1 MIRWRASLFLG
12 LVIGCM
18 TIHACSLRAAE
29 PLHKQIDALISAHPD
44 FKGSA
49 EAKTDD
55 ASFLRRVYLDLAGS
69 IPSAGRAREFLADK
83 SPDKRAELIDKL
95 LSSPKY
101 ARRMQY
107 VFDVMLMERRP
118 SKHIKAEQWQ
128 EYLRESFLQNKSWVQ
143 LSQEILT
150 ADGADERT
158 RPAARFLMDRELEV
172 DSVTRDIGRIFLGRD
187 LQCAQCHDHPVIDD
201 YLQRHYY
208 GLAAFVKRSYLFKDP
223 KTKKSSIGEKAE
235 GEVEFT
241 SVFTSETE
249 ETAPRMLEAPPI
261 TDPPGGDELY
271 EIKPAKNVRSV
282 PIYSRRL
289 QLAKSLTDQSNDAFR
304 LNIANRLWAMMMG
317 RGLVEPVDMWHAEN
331 PPSHPELLDL
341 LADSLLQQDYDLKY
355 LLRELAL
362 SEAYQRSSRQDRQTA
377 DQESAAC
384 VDFSV
389 ALLKP
394 LSPEQLAW
402 SMMQA
407 TGVVDQQ
414 LPALIAKQEKTED
427 KQSARD
433 PVWQEKTL
441 NQVLRSNV
449 ESFVKVFGFEGVQN
463 ARFDASADQALFLR
477 NGELLGRWVA
487 LDGGLSDRLAALD
500 NGAVAEEFCLSI
512 FSRLPTADEAKLI
525 EDLLD
530 HSEHRKAEIQH
541 LVWAGLVSD
550 EFRFNH

>member
-1 MIRWRASLFLG
+1 
-12 LVIGCM
+12 
-18 TIHACSLRAAE
+18 
-29 PLHKQIDALISAHPD
+29 
-44 FKGSA
+44 
-49 EAKTDD
+49 
-55 ASFLRRVYLDLAGS
+55 
-69 IPSAGRAREFLADK
+69 
-83 SPDKRAELIDKL
+83 
-95 LSSPKY
+95 
-101 ARRMQY
+101 MQY
-107 VFDVMLMERRP
+107 VFDVMLMERRA
-118 SKHIKAEQWQ
+118 SKHIKVEQWQ

-150 ADGADERT
+150 ADGTDEPT
-158 RPAARFLMDRELEV
+158 RPAARFLLDRELKV

-187 LQCAQCHDHPVIDD
+187 LQCAQCHDHPAIDD

-208 GLAAFVKRSYLFKDP
+208 GLAAFIKRSYVFKDP
-223 KTKKSSIGEKAE
+223 KTKESLIGEKAE

-241 SVFTSETE
+241 SVFTSEKE
-249 ETAPRMLEAPPI
+249 ETAPRMLDAPPI
-261 TDPPGGDELY
+261 TDPPVADELY
-271 EIKPAKNVRSV
+271 KVKPAKNVRSV

-289 QLAKSLTDQSNDAFR
+289 QLAKSLTDQSNDSFR

-331 PPSHPELLDL
+331 QPSHPELLDL
-341 LADSLLQQDYDLKY
+341 LAESLLEHNYDVKY

-362 SEAYQRSSRQDRQTA
+362 SETYQRSSRYDAQTTDQGSA
-377 DQESAAC
+377 DVA
-384 VDFSV
+384 DFSV

-414 LPALIAKQEKTED
+414 LETLIAKQEKTDE
-427 KQSARD
+427 KQQAHD

-441 NQVLRSNV
+441 NKALRSNTR
-449 ESFVKVFGFEGVQN
+449 SFVKVFGFEGVQN

-477 NGELLGRWVA
+477 NGELLQRWVA
-487 LDGGLSDRLAALD
+487 LKNGLSDHLVALD
-500 NGAVAEEFCLSI
+500 NSEIAEEFYLSV
-512 FSRLPTADEAKLI
+512 FSRFPSADETKLI

-530 HSEHRKAEIQH
+530 HCERRKADIQH